1 MEFELNGAITDN
13 WQLTFG
19 ATRYIAE
26 DNEGNAVNPNLPR
39 TTVKM
44 FTSYR
49 LPVMPELT
57 VGVVLTGKIAC
68 IPTRDTVWHLPRRAR

>member
-26 DNEGNAVNPNLPR
+26 DNEGNAVNLICHAPR
-39 TTVKM
+39 LKC
-44 FTSYR
+44 SPAIGC
-49 LPVMPELT
+49 LS
-57 VGVVLTGKIAC
+57 C
-68 IPTRDTVWHLPRRAR
+68 QS